1 MSCLLLLLNFV
12 LFLINLNDV
21 MGDRFFFFFGWEIF
35 SFLLVAILSIGFSLK
50 LSVVLSAKILALEF
64 QVNNKQE
71 IYVLLALN

>member
-21 MGDRFFFFFGWEIF
+21 MGDRFFFFGWEIF

-50 LSVVLSAKILALEF
+50 LSVVLSAKILALKF
-64 QVNNKQE
+64 QVNNIQE
-71 IYVLLALN
+71 IYVC

>member
-1 MSCLLLLLNFV
+1 MSCLLLLNFV

-21 MGDRFFFFFGWEIF
+21 MGDRFFFFGWEIF

-64 QVNNKQE
+64 QVNNIQE